1 MDLPLRT
8 FGEQVVAG
16 ADTAP
21 ESSREITDGLARVA
35 AYVSAA
41 DRITV
46 LTGAGISTE
55 SGIPDYRGPN
65 GVWTKDPAA
74 QRLVDIH
81 WYLADPEVR
90 RQAWQERLHHPAWRA
105 TPGPGH
111 RALVDLERVGKLRAL
126 ITQNIDGLHQAA
138 GSSPAMVLEL
148 HGTIHRC
155 RCLECGHETPM
166 LEQLDRVRG
175 GEPDPPCARC
185 GGIQRSAT
193 VAFGQSLDPDVHRR
207 ARDAAATCQLFLAV
221 GTSLR
226 VQPAARL
233 CALALEAGARLIIV
247 NADPTPYDNVAAA
260 VVRGP
265 IGEVLPA
272 IVAAKE

>member
-1 MDLPLRT
+1 MDLP
-8 FGEQVVAG
+8 EVM
-16 ADTAP
+16 
-21 ESSREITDGLARVA
+21 TDGLARVA
-35 AYVSAA
+35 SLVVGS

-74 QRLVDIH
+74 KRLVDIN

-90 RQAWQERLHHPAWRA
+90 QQAWQERLHHPVWGAS
-105 TPGPGH
+105 PGPGH
-111 RALVDLERVGKLRAL
+111 RALLELERAGKLRSL

-138 GSSPAMVLEL
+138 GSSPSMVLEL

-155 RCLECGHETPM
+155 RCLECGYETPM
-166 LEQLDRVRG
+166 QEQLDRVRA
-175 GEPDPPCARC
+175 GEADPPCQRC
-185 GGIQRSAT
+185 GGMQRSAT
-193 VAFGQSLDPDVHRR
+193 IAFGQALHPDVHRR
-207 ARDAAATCQLFLAV
+207 AREAAATCQLFLAV
-221 GTSLR
+221 GTSLQ

-233 CALALEAGARLIIV
+233 CDLALEAGAELIIV
-247 NADPTPYDNVAAA
+247 NREATPYDNVAAA
-260 VVRGP
+260 VLRGP

-272 IVAAKE
+272 ILLERK

>member
-1 MDLPLRT
+1 
-8 FGEQVVAG
+8 
-16 ADTAP
+16 
-21 ESSREITDGLARVA
+21 
-35 AYVSAA
+35 VS

-74 QRLVDIH
+74 QRLVDIN

-90 RQAWQERLHHPAWRA
+90 RQAWQERLHHPVWGAS
-105 TPGPGH
+105 PGPGH
-111 RALVDLERVGKLRAL
+111 RALVELERAGELRAL

-138 GSSPAMVLEL
+138 GSSPSMVLEL

-155 RCLECGHETPM
+155 RCLDCGYETPM
-166 LEQLDRVRG
+166 QEQLDRVRS
-175 GEPDPPCARC
+175 GEADPPCQRC

-193 VAFGQSLDPDVHRR
+193 IAFGQALDPDVLRR
-207 ARDAAATCQLFLAV
+207 AREAAATCRLFLAV

-233 CALALEAGARLIIV
+233 CALAHEAGAELIIV
-247 NADPTPYDNVAAA
+247 NGEPTPYDDVAAA
-260 VVRGP
+260 VVHGP

-272 IVAAKE
+272 VVLGKR